1 MWAGRTEFLATHAT
15 SLGLYLSTGDW
26 TRSLSGPDVCGGDV
40 EIDDGMIMVFVTF
53 SIPLRA
59 LLFAA

>member
-1 MWAGRTEFLATHAT
+1 MWAGRTEFLATHA
-15 SLGLYLSTGDW
+15 SRLTGD
-26 TRSLSGPDVCGGDV
+26 RRQSLCGRDVCGGDV
-40 EIDDGMIMVFVTF
+40 EIDDGMIMVLVTF